1 MQALVPKEYLFG
13 KGKHSSDE
21 SPEAGMGGEGECG
34 EGGKESKEDAA
45 AKSNSSKAST
55 VESANVY
62 IRNMQRR
69 QVEEAA
75 ENEVLRRRVEEMER
89 RLTEREGGGTGGGVG
104 GGPDAAPSAVDAAV
118 TASTEMVVDEQA
130 AESGSPE
137 LVKAS

>member
-1 MQALVPKEYLFG
+1 MPKEYLFG

-21 SPEAGMGGEGECG
+21 SPEAGLGGEGDCD
-34 EGGKESKEDAA
+34 GKESKEDAA

-69 QVEEAA
+69 QAEEAA

-89 RLTEREGGGTGGGVG
+89 RLTEREGVDAGDGVG
-104 GGPDAAPSAVDAAV
+104 ADAAPAAVDAAV
-118 TASTEMVVDEQA
+118 AVFTEMVVDKQA
-130 AESGSPE
+130 EESGSPE
-137 LVKAS
+137 LVKVL